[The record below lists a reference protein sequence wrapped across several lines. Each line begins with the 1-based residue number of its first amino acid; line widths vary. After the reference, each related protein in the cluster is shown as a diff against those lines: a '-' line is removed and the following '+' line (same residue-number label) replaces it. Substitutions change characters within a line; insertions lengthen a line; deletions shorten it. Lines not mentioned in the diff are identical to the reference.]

1 MPKITGVIVEWSRER
16 GHGTVECE
24 GLGRLPFDGG
34 VLAEEDIHIGDAVR
48 VELAEV
54 SGRRRIVRVE
64 PDLRWLKR
72 T

>member
-1 MPKITGVIVEWSRER
+1 MPKIRGVIVSWSRER
-16 GHGTVECE
+16 GHGSVECDE
-24 GLGRLPFDGG
+24 IGLLTFDGG
-34 VLAEEDIHIGDAVR
+34 VVTEEDLHVGDAVS
-48 VELAEV
+48 VEFAEV